1 MKSERTNQTE
11 PWEALT
17 FEQKV
22 EIDMALD
29 QGNKVEAVK
38 RCMCA
43 NKDFTML
50 TAKSFVDRRAA
61 ELAKREIRG
70 KS

>member
-1 MKSERTNQTE
+1 MTKQDTQL
-11 PWEALT
+11 WESIP
-17 FEQKV
+17 FEQRV
-22 EIDMALD
+22 EIDMALG

-50 TAKSFVDRRAA
+50 TAKNLIEGRAT
-61 ELAKREIRG
+61 ELAKREMQA